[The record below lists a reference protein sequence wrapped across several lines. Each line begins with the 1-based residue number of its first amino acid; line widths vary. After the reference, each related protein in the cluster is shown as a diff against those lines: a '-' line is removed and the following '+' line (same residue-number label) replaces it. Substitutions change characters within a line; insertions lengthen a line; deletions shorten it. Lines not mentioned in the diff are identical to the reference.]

1 MKRHDVLSMLMEHRE
16 VLQQRFGVKSLAVFG
31 SVARDEAT
39 EASDV
44 DLLVEFDRPIG
55 LLHLIGTQQYLEK
68 LLGVY
73 KVDLVLR
80 HAVIAELQ
88 EDIYG
93 EAVDVIPAQ
102 KVEVSRAA
110 HTGSD

>member
-1 MKRHDVLSMLMEHRE
+1 MEHRE